1 MKLQAWRKTAG
12 AAIFGR
18 CSRKAQVVQVVQVL
32 GLVFALAGCAGRQ
45 EAEPRTVRVEVPVA
59 VPCRVPAVEV
69 PAWATAGLRKDD
81 DLQTKVR
88 ALLAER
94 RQRIGYE
101 AQLLAA
107 NQACQN

>member
-1 MKLQAWRKTAG
+1 MRLTRLASTVG
-12 AAIFGR
+12 M
-18 CSRKAQVVQVVQVL
+18 
-32 GLVFALAGCAGRQ
+32 LVALAGCAGRQ

-69 PAWATAGLRKDD
+69 PVWATAGLRKGD

-94 RQRIGYE
+94 LQRIGYE

-107 NQACQN
+107 NQACQD

>member
-1 MKLQAWRKTAG
+1 MSWLTK
-12 AAIFGR
+12 
-18 CSRKAQVVQVVQVL
+18 SRKMEMRLTRLASTV
-32 GLVFALAGCAGRQ
+32 GMLVALAGCAGRQ

-69 PAWATAGLRKDD
+69 PVWATAGLRKGDD
-81 DLQTKVR
+81 IQTKVR

-94 RQRIGYE
+94 LQRIGYE

-107 NQACQN
+107 NQACQD

>member
-1 MKLQAWRKTAG
+1 MRM
-12 AAIFGR
+12 
-18 CSRKAQVVQVVQVL
+18 VL
-32 GLVFALAGCAGRQ
+32 MLVVFALAGCAGQ
-45 EAEPRTVRVEVPVA
+45 VEPEPRTVRVEVPVA
-59 VPCRVPAVEV
+59 VLCRVPAVEV
-69 PAWATAGLRKDD
+69 PAWAAAGLKKSD

-107 NQACQN
+107 NRACQN

>member
-1 MKLQAWRKTAG
+1 MRM
-12 AAIFGR
+12 
-18 CSRKAQVVQVVQVL
+18 VL
-32 GLVFALAGCAGRQ
+32 MLVVFALAGCAGRQ

-59 VPCRVPAVEV
+59 VPCRAPEIAEPV
-69 PAWATAGLRKDD
+69 WATAGLMKSD

-101 AQLLAA
+101 EELKAA
-107 NQACQN
+107 VAACK